1 MPFVP
6 FGILTEFDR
15 VRIALPGNRT
25 LTIRVN
31 NNSKKNKYIQKM
43 VVNGVERKTPWL
55 RHETVMEG
63 GTIEFTMGPVPNRDF
78 GGTSSDQ

>member
-1 MPFVP
+1 
-6 FGILTEFDR
+6 
-15 VRIALPGNRT
+15 
-25 LTIRVN
+25 
-31 NNSKKNKYIQKM
+31 M